1 MEKNWLFLTWQ
12 WNTSIEAE
20 PRLSI
25 ALCFHNKSDTKSNT
39 FRLAFFTMI
48 SIIIIIISVITGF
61 ALQYQFLEEV
71 GSIGV
76 SLWGQRVG
84 WWWSW
89 LTAPDRAQAPV
100 SVAERCSGR
109 SVCRLARIFRNLAI
123 YNFVEFAFK
132 QMLAKKKSTCMFLW
146 QQAQWNDAHSDVKMA
161 VTPLLR
167 LFFSWTIYQILSCH
181 HAQLFDLPQ
190 QTKMVSM
197 KSKGCIWSAGT
208 PKRLFH
214 GYYGDNSLLTFLIG

>member
-12 WNTSIEAE
+12 WNTSIDAE

-48 SIIIIIISVITGF
+48 SIIIIIIISVITGF

-132 QMLAKKKSTCMFLW
+132 QMLAKKKVPACFYDNRHNETMLTVTWRWLSPDYCDYFFLEQFIKFSLATTLNYLICLSRQKW
-146 QQAQWNDAHSDVKMA
+146 YQWSLRDVYDLQEPQKDYSM
-161 VTPLLR
+161 VTMETILYW
-167 LFFSWTIYQILSCH
+167 LF
-181 HAQLFDLPQ
+181 
-190 QTKMVSM
+190 
-197 KSKGCIWSAGT
+197 
-208 PKRLFH
+208 
-214 GYYGDNSLLTFLIG
+214 

>member
-1 MEKNWLFLTWQ
+1 
-12 WNTSIEAE
+12 
-20 PRLSI
+20 
-25 ALCFHNKSDTKSNT
+25 
-39 FRLAFFTMI
+39 MI

-61 ALQYQFLEEV
+61 ALQHQFLEEV

-100 SVAERCSGR
+100 SVTERCSGR

-132 QMLAKKKSTCMFLW
+132 QMLAKKKVPASFYDNRHNEAMLT
-146 QQAQWNDAHSDVKMA
+146 
-161 VTPLLR
+161 VTWRCLSPHYCDY
-167 LFFSWTIYQILSCH
+167 FSWTIYQIFSCH

-197 KSKGCIWSAGT
+197 KSKGCTWSAGT

>member
-12 WNTSIEAE
+12 WNTSTEAE

-39 FRLAFFTMI
+39 FRLAFFAMI

-132 QMLAKKKSTCMFLW
+132 QMLAKKKKYL
-146 QQAQWNDAHSDVKMA
+146 H
-161 VTPLLR
+161 
-167 LFFSWTIYQILSCH
+167 
-181 HAQLFDLPQ
+181 
-190 QTKMVSM
+190 VSM
-197 KSKGCIWSAGT
+197 TTGTMKRCSQWREDGCHPITVIIFFLNNLS
-208 PKRLFH
+208 
-214 GYYGDNSLLTFLIG
+214 NSLLPPRSTIWFASADKNGINEV